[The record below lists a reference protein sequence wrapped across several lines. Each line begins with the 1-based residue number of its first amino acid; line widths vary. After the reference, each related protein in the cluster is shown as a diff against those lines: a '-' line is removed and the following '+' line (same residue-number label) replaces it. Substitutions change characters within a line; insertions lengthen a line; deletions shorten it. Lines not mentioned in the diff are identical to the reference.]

1 METPRESYQMA
12 NKCEQQAAL
21 VKNPEAREILLEVA
35 RKWRKLAD
43 EMAREA
49 SMGFFAPLLR
59 RHRNRLVY
67 RFTAGSRLGA
77 ASVASYRRFGCQ
89 PCQLTTSTP
98 RGLGF
103 LSQRQHGGRTI
114 TSSRSEWC
122 HRDVLFLGPILR
134 FELLNARRQHEPR
147 HLSVSRFT
155 PWSASTTGVGS
166 CWRPSLTDSA
176 SRSGGPSGW
185 LSLRPR
191 LD

>member
-1 METPRESYQMA
+1 MA

-43 EMAREA
+43 DMAREA

-89 PCQLTTSTP
+89 
-98 RGLGF
+98 R
-103 LSQRQHGGRTI
+103 
-114 TSSRSEWC
+114 
-122 HRDVLFLGPILR
+122 
-134 FELLNARRQHEPR
+134 
-147 HLSVSRFT
+147 
-155 PWSASTTGVGS
+155 AS
-166 CWRPSLTDSA
+166 
-176 SRSGGPSGW
+176 
-185 LSLRPR
+185 
-191 LD
+191 